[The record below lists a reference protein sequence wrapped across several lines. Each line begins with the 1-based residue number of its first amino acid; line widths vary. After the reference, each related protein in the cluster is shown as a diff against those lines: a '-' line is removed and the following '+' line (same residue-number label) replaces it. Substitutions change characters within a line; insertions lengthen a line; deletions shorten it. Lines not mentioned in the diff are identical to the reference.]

1 MYLSYCLNKK
11 YANKIYVPLLLAIST
26 LLVSGCSNSGVKRG
40 YLDSNNSS
48 DLSANSTRST
58 NSSQACSNQYR
69 VVSGDSLSLISA
81 RCNVKMSALANANNI
96 NKPYVIRVGQVL
108 TIPGGVAGVSTGRTS
123 QQAQGQVQA
132 RQHASPSKAEV
143 DKSYQAANWQWPMQQ
158 KLEHRFLRDS
168 AGVSGLEI
176 DCLSGMPI
184 LAVADGEVVYVGSN
198 ILEFGLIVMLKH
210 PSGHISVYA
219 HNSQV
224 HVKEGQTV
232 KARQQISTSGS
243 TGLTDRPK
251 LYVEARYKG
260 KKIDIQRL
268 F

>member
-11 YANKIYVPLLLAIST
+11 HTKKVYVPLLLVTFA
-26 LLVSGCSNSGVKRG
+26 LLVSGCSSSGGKRG
-40 YLDSNNSS
+40 YLDSSNS
-48 DLSANSTRST
+48 
-58 NSSQACSNQYR
+58 SSQACSNQYR

-81 RCNVKMSALANANNI
+81 RCNIKMSALAKANNI
-96 NKPYVIRVGQVL
+96 SKPYVIRVGQIL
-108 TIPGGVAGVSTGRTS
+108 TIPGGVAGGSTGRIS
-123 QQAQGQVQA
+123 KQAQAQTSKHTGL
-132 RQHASPSKAEV
+132 SKAEI
-143 DKSYQAANWQWPMQQ
+143 DRSYQTANWQWPMQQ

-232 KARQQISTSGS
+232 KAKQQISTSGS